1 MCTQQLS
8 DLIRLIRTIRVKTY
22 FFRIIQA
29 FHNRKLEMEQPLSST
44 TRAAAESLSSK
55 ELKVVRSIFI
65 AAAVGTTIL
74 GFFDNSES
82 LLTPWDEW
90 WIPFNSLMYF
100 FSGLILFFR
109 PRKQIF
115 ALLLSL
121 IPTSIYQQGVLF
133 WAIHF
138 PNEVSYYSAASSGPF
153 FPIVYLAVFITL
165 PRHALLLS
173 CMHCGALFL
182 QGIGNNLYYWLL
194 PDISRQTTAD
204 HLFTAVLCS
213 HPAYIVALRYI
224 VTLREHVLK
233 TQQDAFDSKTHF
245 LGMLSHEIKNFL
257 QGMLSSVDLLTLKAK
272 TIEDRKQ
279 LESIAGQTEQLN
291 TYLSDVLTLN
301 RLENPSLTVKP
312 TPTNLSQLL
321 HEVHATWVTRAQKR
335 NLELN
340 LSIPQEFEGLTVST
354 DSIRLRQ
361 VMDNLIS
368 NAVKYTPSGSI
379 TIDAFLE
386 DSPSA
391 YAVIDVKD
399 TGIGISKNDQKSVFE
414 QYVRLRRANE
424 ICSEGSGL
432 GLAIVTRILSM
443 LGGSISLESEPD
455 KGSTFRVRIPRA

>member
-1 MCTQQLS
+1 ME
-8 DLIRLIRTIRVKTY
+8 
-22 FFRIIQA
+22 
-29 FHNRKLEMEQPLSST
+29 KLAPPPVH
-44 TRAAAESLSSK
+44 AATDSLSNQ
-55 ELKVVRSIFI
+55 ELNVIRSIFI
-65 AAAVGTTIL
+65 AAAVGTTML
-74 GFFDNSES
+74 GFFDNQES

-100 FSGLILFFR
+100 ISGLILIFR
-109 PRKQIF
+109 PKKQIF

-133 WAIHF
+133 WAVHF
-138 PNEVSYYSAASSGPF
+138 PNDVSYYSAASSGPF

-173 CMHCGALFL
+173 CIHCGALFL
-182 QGIGNNLYYWLL
+182 QGIGNSLYYWLL
-194 PDISRQTTAD
+194 PDISRPTTAE
-204 HLFTAVLCS
+204 HLLTAVLCS
-213 HPAYIVALRYI
+213 HPAYILALRYI

-233 TQQDAFDSKTHF
+233 TQQDAFDSKAHF

-272 TIEDRKQ
+272 TIEDRRQ

-301 RLENPSLTVKP
+301 RLENPSLTIKH

-321 HEVHATWVTRAQKR
+321 HEVHATWITRAKIR
-335 NLELN
+335 NLELT
-340 LSIPQEFEGLTVST
+340 LSIPQELEGLTIST
-354 DSIRLRQ
+354 DGIRLRQ

-379 TIDAFLE
+379 TIDLLQE

-391 YAVIDVKD
+391 YAVIQIKD
-399 TGIGISKNDQKSVFE
+399 TGIGIPKNDHKSIFE

-443 LGGSISLESEPD
+443 LGGSVSLESEVD